1 MTSIL
6 KADTIQD
13 TDGNNIINESSD
25 TITIGASGDTTN
37 IVGTLQNNGS
47 ALISGITEADQWRY
61 TTDLSIG
68 SGDIDLTSNLERIDT
83 SGQQILGTGMTE
95 SSGIFT
101 FPSTGIWYIISTM
114 FWYADAD
121 TRFIENK
128 INLTINN
135 SSYNVV
141 ANNAEGVTINGGTS
155 TYASSTVSSLV
166 DVTDTSNV
174 KIKFTTASQ
183 NTGGSVYLRGNTSY
197 NRTVFTFIR
206 IGDT

>member
-13 TDGNNIINESSD
+13 TDGNNIINENSN

-128 INLTINN
+128 INL
-135 SSYNVV
+135 
-141 ANNAEGVTINGGTS
+141 
-155 TYASSTVSSLV
+155 
-166 DVTDTSNV
+166 
-174 KIKFTTASQ
+174 K
-183 NTGGSVYLRGNTSY
+183 
-197 NRTVFTFIR
+197 
-206 IGDT
+206 